1 MATFFTK
8 KTMESGRSSRPTG
21 HSRAQVKVTSNSEK
35 ALFSRLICG
44 LLFYHGRLYL
54 TYLKDRKLK
63 KILRGRHRWKHET
76 HGQLKAW
83 KSR

>member
-63 KILRGRHRWKHET
+63 KILRGRHR
-76 HGQLKAW
+76 
-83 KSR
+83 